1 MADKATERLT
11 IAATPER
18 CFEAAVDFERYP
30 EWAADIKEAK
40 VLERDP
46 EGRGTQVA
54 YRAAAMGKSTRY
66 TLGYD
71 YGEAPRQ
78 LSWKLLEGD
87 IMRRLDGSYELRPV
101 DGDPD
106 NTDVVYQLVVDLV
119 IPLPGFVKQRPRRTT
134 GRPQPP
140 RRVKR
145 IDDLVSER

>member
-11 IAATPER
+11 IAAPPQR
-18 CFEAAVDFERYP
+18 CFDVAVDFERYP

-40 VLERDP
+40 VLERDA

-78 LSWKLLEGD
+78 LSWRLLEGD
-87 IMRRLDGSYELRPV
+87 IMRRLDGTYTFDAA
-101 DGDPD
+101 DGG
-106 NTDVVYQLVVDLV
+106 TDVTYSLEVELVV
-119 IPLPGFVKQRPRRTT
+119 PFPGFVKRRAEGKIMGTAL
-134 GRPQPP
+134 RELKKW
-140 RRVKR
+140 VE
-145 IDDLVSER
+145 S